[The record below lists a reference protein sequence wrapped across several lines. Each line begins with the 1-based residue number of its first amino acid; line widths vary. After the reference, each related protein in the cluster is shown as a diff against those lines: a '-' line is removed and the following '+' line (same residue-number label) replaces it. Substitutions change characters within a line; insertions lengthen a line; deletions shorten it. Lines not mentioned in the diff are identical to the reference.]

1 MYQITPTILDKF
13 NTFDTFRTDESF
25 NELIDKLNGVK
36 TEMTNRVIEGIA
48 LNSLIDYN
56 LKTETVEYEFDGYRF
71 KHEVINELTGT
82 LKGSEV
88 QKFVEC
94 FVNINGVDVRLYGVT
109 DYVKSSNVIDLKSTE
124 KYKLNKYKYYSQRHI
139 YPLCFPSNTIRKFT
153 YLVTDFQSV
162 MKEDYFFSRRESLAY
177 LNERIPLLIEFIE
190 SNRDLIYKQTPSF
203 IASPIPEGIMI
214 EKI

>member
-36 TEMTNRVIEGIA
+36 TEMTNRVIEGIT
-48 LNSLIDYN
+48 LNNLIDSN
-56 LKTETVEYEFDGYRF
+56 LKNEVVNYELDGYEF
-71 KHEVINELTGT
+71 KHEVINELTEI
-82 LKGSEV
+82 LKGSQI

-94 FVNINGVDVRLYGVT
+94 FVNINGVNVRLYGVT
-109 DYVKSSNVIDLKSTE
+109 DYVKASNVIDLKSTE
-124 KYKLNKYKYYSQRHI
+124 KYKLNKYKFYSQRHI
-139 YPLCFPSNTIRKFT
+139 YPLCFPTNSIRKFT

-190 SNRDLIYKQTPSF
+190 SNRDLIYKTPSTF
-203 IASPIPEGIMI
+203 LASPIPEGVLI